1 MRGLAAVARV
11 LWQVWPSGARALLLP
26 LLVCVAVASVAET
39 QAAPREGFTA
49 APAANGSAPV
59 AGGTQA
65 LVATAHLPLHATVIT
80 PRLVG
85 SAFKIAPGLAVTAA
99 HVVEGMAPGGH
110 VTLRRGP
117 AGGPTIAARLVG
129 VSSTMDLAVLEIPSG
144 FLPTLGQEIVDRAG
158 AAVATPPPTPP
169 AGMRLHA
176 SGSVPARDP
185 LIAVPRNVSGEA
197 TGRTVDVP
205 RLGPGF
211 VATLPGTVPG
221 FSGGPVMDTSGKLA
235 GMIIAI
241 RRLPVAGRYD
251 AHPVRPAL
259 TDDVYVL
266 AAEALVAEAQRIV
279 ARSASIRTARP

>member
-1 MRGLAAVARV
+1 MRGLAVVARI
-11 LWQVWPSGARALLLP
+11 LWQIWPSGVRALLLP
-26 LLVCVAVASVAET
+26 LLVCMAAASVAET

-49 APAANGSAPV
+49 TPAANGSPPV

-65 LVATAHLPLHATVIT
+65 LVTTAHLPLHATVIMR
-80 PRLVG
+80 RLVG
-85 SAFKIAPGLAVTAA
+85 SAFQIAPGLAVTAA
-99 HVVEGMAPGGH
+99 HVVEGIANGDRVM
-110 VTLRRGP
+110 LRRGP
-117 AGGPTIAARLVG
+117 PGGPTIAARLVG

-144 FLPTLGQEIVDRAG
+144 FLPTLGQEIMGQERRV
-158 AAVATPPPTPP
+158 VATPLPTPP
-169 AGMRLHA
+169 PGMRLHA
-176 SGSVPARDP
+176 FGSVPARDP
-185 LIAVPRNVSGEA
+185 LIAVPRNVFGEA
-197 TGRTVDVP
+197 TGRTVHVP

-251 AHPVRPAL
+251 AHPVRPVL

-266 AAEALVAEAQRIV
+266 AAEAVVAEAQRI
-279 ARSASIRTARP
+279 AAHSASLRIVRP